1 MNYLNKFGSY
11 LNKGVNVVKQQIQN
25 VQSGVGMNNN
35 NNQNINYNINDL
47 DNKNLVNNYNNNNNN
62 QQQTKNTSISAFLNM
77 SPNNTQNNNIY
88 FNTNQRKNKNP
99 SESFLKEF
107 NLFHNEKI
115 EEWDDQCKLNFN
127 EKDYSCKVIITNFR
141 LVIKPNFNVN
151 KEVIS
156 NEEII
161 EDINNLIPNN
171 YFDLPIHQIEKV
183 EKIIKNNNNQINFNS
198 QYTIM
203 INMKD
208 LREFKLIFNYGENEN
223 FFLIL
228 NSYIYFK
235 ETSDYLSYAIK
246 YNDENPIYKNNKNI
260 NGWLLYD
267 HYQEFSRQGLSKL
280 SEEVNLDKNF
290 RRTTLNYNYNLCPSY
305 PRNLIVPGKL
315 NDEIIQKASEFR
327 TRNRIPTLSYF
338 YYKSIGTI
346 WRSSQP
352 KSGIQNNRNSYDEE
366 LLSHIKNISPLK
378 KLIIYDCRPYL
389 AAQANRLKGAGF
401 ENIDNYPNS
410 EIIFCNIDHIHSA
423 RNSLNKLYTLLKNPK
438 LYEYNKY
445 LSSLE
450 SSGWPDFIYLLIRA
464 GLKVAN
470 SVKIGYSCLIHCS
483 DGWDRASQLTA
494 FSQLLID
501 PFYRTIKGYMILI
514 EKDFLSFGHQFKIR
528 NGYYKKTEYK
538 DNQNSPILLQFLDA
552 THQLL
557 VNYPM
562 YFEFNMKFLLFI
574 CNNINSGKYGTFLFN
589 CEKEREEKMANGKTM
604 SIWTEILNNIDKYKN
619 PFYNKESINEY
630 FFIPEFSI
638 HKFRLWEEYF
648 MQFYQLNIEIN
659 YDIYIK
665 KYNNNNY
672 QNLFGISNEKIVSM
686 FDFFEKEKNEFN
698 KEINKKNKEIEKYKN
713 LIEELVIKNN
723 LNKNLYDNLNE
734 ENVKTLNKFA
744 ENLGGNFNIDDDKL
758 IFEKKDNEN
767 KIENENLMENLDENN
782 NNEINNNK
790 EDENEEK
797 LD

>member
-151 KEVIS
+151 KEDIS

-464 GLKVAN
+464 GLKVAK

-672 QNLFGISNEKIVSM
+672 QNLFGISNEKIVSL

-767 KIENENLMENLDENN
+767 KIENENLMENLNENN
-782 NNEINNNK
+782 NNEISNNK

>member
-115 EEWDDQCKLNFN
+115 VEWDDQCKLNFN

-494 FSQLLID
+494 LSQLFID
-501 PFYRTIKGYMILI
+501 PYYRTIEGFIVLI
-514 EKDFLSFGHQFKIR
+514 EKEFISFGHNFRFRLGI
-528 NGYYKKTEYK
+528 EYNLNEN
-538 DNQNSPILLQFLDA
+538 DISPVFLQFLDCVS
-552 THQLL
+552 QILFI
-557 VNYPM
+557 YPTV
-562 YFEFNMKFLLFI
+562 FEFNMNLLIFI
-574 CNNINSGKYGTFLFN
+574 VYHLTSGKYGTFLCN
-589 CEKEREEKMANGKTM
+589 NEKERKFYKIKEKTV
-604 SIWTEILNNIDKYKN
+604 SIWTDVYKSIDKFTNNY
-619 PFYNKESINEY
+619 YNKELNDNFNINFLP
-630 FFIPEFSI
+630 FFKI
-638 HKFRLWEEYF
+638 RLWEECYLRYIYKNSDKKF
-648 MQFYQLNIEIN
+648 FNFLEQFNQLNERKNFMEKLKINFNNKDNNKIQEI
-659 YDIYIK
+659 I
-665 KYNNNNY
+665 
-672 QNLFGISNEKIVSM
+672 QKIVNKHKEVL
-686 FDFFEKEKNEFN
+686 DDLNQEEKE
-698 KEINKKNKEIEKYKN
+698 
-713 LIEELVIKNN
+713 LI
-723 LNKNLYDNLNE
+723 
-734 ENVKTLNKFA
+734 T
-744 ENLGGNFNIDDDKL
+744 
-758 IFEKKDNEN
+758 KKDLKKMKSMNDLTIIKEN
-767 KIENENLMENLDENN
+767 
-782 NNEINNNK
+782 
-790 EDENEEK
+790 
-797 LD
+797 